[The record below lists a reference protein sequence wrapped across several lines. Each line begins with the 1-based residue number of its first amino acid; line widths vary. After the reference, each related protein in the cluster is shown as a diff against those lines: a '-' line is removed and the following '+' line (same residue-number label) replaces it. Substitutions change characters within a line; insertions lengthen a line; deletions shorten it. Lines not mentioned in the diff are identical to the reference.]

1 MNRSAAIALAIAI
14 LAGCAAPQ
22 PEAPPQQA
30 APPRE
35 ETPPPKPEP
44 ARPARPPVGSPEA
57 KAQAQQLLR
66 QAFESLNEGE
76 EQKAR
81 TELDELRELEPD
93 NKQAAC
99 LLKGIT
105 ADPATAL
112 GRQAFPYTV
121 RPGESLG
128 SIARRALGDV
138 CEFWLL
144 ARYNNIKVPK
154 QLGAGQSIRIPG
166 KVALGPPDA
175 PAAKPPAGAPAP
187 APVEAPK
194 AEPAPT
200 PAPAPAPAPA
210 PVVKEPAKPA
220 GPSKEEIAKRE
231 AIQRH
236 HRNAQAAF
244 RRQDLSSAIKEWD
257 RVLELDP
264 SNELAQARRQE
275 ALDMSRR
282 LKELK

>member
-1 MNRSAAIALAIAI
+1 MSRTAAIALGIAI

-22 PEAPPQQA
+22 PEAPPQPQPQ
-30 APPRE
+30 PPKE
-35 ETPPPKPEP
+35 VLPPPKPEP
-44 ARPARPPVGSPEA
+44 PQPVRPAVGSPEA
-57 KAQAQQLLR
+57 RAQAQQLLR
-66 QAFESLNEGE
+66 QAFESLNDGDD
-76 EQKAR
+76 QKAR

-99 LLKGIT
+99 LMKGIT

-112 GRQAFPYTV
+112 GKQAHPYTV

-128 SIARRALGDV
+128 SIARRSLGDV

-154 QLGAGQSIRIPG
+154 QLGAGQTIRIPG
-166 KVALGPPDA
+166 KAALAPPDA
-175 PAAKPPAGAPAP
+175 APAKPAATPAPVATPPPEPVKPPAPETA
-187 APVEAPK
+187 VI
-194 AEPAPT
+194 
-200 PAPAPAPAPA
+200 
-210 PVVKEPAKPA
+210 KEPAKPA

-244 RRQDLSSAIKEWD
+244 RRQDLATAIREWD

-264 SNELAQARRQE
+264 ANELAQARRQE

>member
-1 MNRSAAIALAIAI
+1 MSRTAAIALGIAI

-22 PEAPPQQA
+22 PEAPPQPQPQA
-30 APPRE
+30 PKEAPP
-35 ETPPPKPEP
+35 PPPKPEP
-44 ARPARPPVGSPEA
+44 AQPARPAVGSPEA
-57 KAQAQQLLR
+57 RAQAQQLLR
-66 QAFESLNEGE
+66 QAFESLNEGDD
-76 EQKAR
+76 QKAR

-99 LLKGIT
+99 LMKGIT

-112 GRQAFPYTV
+112 GRQANPYTV

-154 QLGAGQSIRIPG
+154 QLGAGQTIRVPG
-166 KVALGPPDA
+166 KVALAPPDA
-175 PAAKPPAGAPAP
+175 APAKPAATPAPEPVKPPAPETA
-187 APVEAPK
+187 VI
-194 AEPAPT
+194 
-200 PAPAPAPAPA
+200 
-210 PVVKEPAKPA
+210 KEPAKPA

-244 RRQDLSSAIKEWD
+244 RRQDLATAIREWD

-264 SNELAQARRQE
+264 ANELAQARRQE

>member
-1 MNRSAAIALAIAI
+1 MNRTAAIALGIAV
-14 LAGCAAPQ
+14 LAGCATPQ
-22 PEAPPQQA
+22 PEKPPQP
-30 APPRE
+30 APAKE
-35 ETPPPKPEP
+35 EAPPPKPEP
-44 ARPARPPVGSPEA
+44 ARPARPPAGSPEA
-57 KAQAQQLLR
+57 KAQAQTLLR

-81 TELDELRELEPD
+81 AELDELRELEPD

-144 ARYNNIKVPK
+144 ARYNGIKVPK

-175 PAAKPPAGAPAP
+175 APAGKQPP
-187 APVEAPK
+187 EAPK
-194 AEPAPT
+194 PPE

-244 RRQDLSSAIKEWD
+244 RRQDLSTAIKEWD

-275 ALDMSRR
+275 ALDMQRR

>member
-1 MNRSAAIALAIAI
+1 MSRTAAIALGIAI

-22 PEAPPQQA
+22 PEAPPQPQPQPPKE
-30 APPRE
+30 APP
-35 ETPPPKPEP
+35 PPPKPEP
-44 ARPARPPVGSPEA
+44 APPARPAVGSPEA
-57 KAQAQQLLR
+57 RAQAQQLLR
-66 QAFESLNEGE
+66 QAFESLNDGDD
-76 EQKAR
+76 QKAR
-81 TELDELRELEPD
+81 TELDELRALEPD

-99 LLKGIT
+99 LMKGIT

-112 GRQAFPYTV
+112 GKQANPYTV

-154 QLGAGQSIRIPG
+154 QLGAGQTIRVPG
-166 KVALGPPDA
+166 KVALAPPDA
-175 PAAKPPAGAPAP
+175 APAKPAATPAPVAAPPPEPVKPPAPETA
-187 APVEAPK
+187 VI
-194 AEPAPT
+194 
-200 PAPAPAPAPA
+200 
-210 PVVKEPAKPA
+210 KEPAKPA

-244 RRQDLSSAIKEWD
+244 RRQDLATAIREWD

-264 SNELAQARRQE
+264 ANELAQARRQE

>member
-1 MNRSAAIALAIAI
+1 MNRTAAIALGVAI

-22 PEAPPQQA
+22 PETPPPQPA
-30 APPRE
+30 PRE
-35 ETPPPKPEP
+35 ETPPPKPEV
-44 ARPARPPVGSPEA
+44 ARPARPPAGSPEA
-57 KAQAQQLLR
+57 RAQAQQLLR

-76 EQKAR
+76 EQRAR
-81 TELDELRELEPD
+81 AELDELRELEPD

-112 GRQAFPYTV
+112 GRQANPYTV

-175 PAAKPPAGAPAP
+175 APAGKPPAA

-194 AEPAPT
+194 AEPAP
-200 PAPAPAPAPA
+200 APTPAPA

-220 GPSKEEIAKRE
+220 GPSKEELAKRE
-231 AIQRH
+231 A
-236 HRNAQAAF
+236 
-244 RRQDLSSAIKEWD
+244 
-257 RVLELDP
+257 
-264 SNELAQARRQE
+264 
-275 ALDMSRR
+275 
-282 LKELK
+282 

>member
-1 MNRSAAIALAIAI
+1 MNRTAAIVLGIAI
-14 LAGCAAPQ
+14 LAGCATPQ
-22 PEAPPQQA
+22 PEAPPQP
-30 APPRE
+30 APAKE
-35 ETPPPKPEP
+35 EAPPPKPEP

-57 KAQAQQLLR
+57 KAQAQTLLR
-66 QAFESLNEGE
+66 QAFESLNEGD

-81 TELDELRELEPD
+81 AELDELRELEPD

-105 ADPATAL
+105 ADPAAAL
-112 GRQAFPYTV
+112 GRQAHPYTV

-166 KVALGPPDA
+166 KVALAAPDA
-175 PAAKPPAGAPAP
+175 APAGKPPAA

-194 AEPAPT
+194 VE
-200 PAPAPAPAPA
+200 PAPAPAPA

-220 GPSKEEIAKRE
+220 GPSKEEVARRE

-244 RRQDLSSAIKEWD
+244 RRQDLSTAIKEWD

-264 SNELAQARRQE
+264 TNELAQARRQE

>member
-1 MNRSAAIALAIAI
+1 MSRTAAIALGIAI

-22 PEAPPQQA
+22 PEAPPLPPPPKE
-30 APPRE
+30 APA
-35 ETPPPKPEP
+35 PPKPEP
-44 ARPARPPVGSPEA
+44 APPVRPAPGSPEA
-57 KAQAQQLLR
+57 KAQAHQLLR
-66 QAFESLNEGE
+66 QAFESLNEGDD
-76 EQKAR
+76 QKAR

-99 LLKGIT
+99 LMKGIT
-105 ADPATAL
+105 ADPASAL
-112 GRQAFPYTV
+112 GRQANPYTV

-166 KVALGPPDA
+166 KVALAPPDA
-175 PAAKPPAGAPAP
+175 APAKPAAAP
-187 APVEAPK
+187 APVAPPP
-194 AEPAPT
+194 AEPVKP
-200 PAPAPAPAPA
+200 PAPETA
-210 PVVKEPAKPA
+210 VIKEPAKPA
-220 GPSKEEIAKRE
+220 GPSREEIAKQE
-231 AIQRH
+231 QIQRH

-244 RRQDLSSAIKEWD
+244 RRQDLATAIREWD

-275 ALDMSRR
+275 ARDMSRR